1 MSAQTPHVLDD
12 LQRRLDGRLDAVAL
26 EAVDAHL
33 ATCAVCRRA
42 ADDLARAR
50 QVLRGSPAHPLPEGM
65 AAEIS
70 RLLDAEQAT
79 AHPAR
84 RPRWYMAAGLAAA
97 ALVVLAVWVW
107 RPATLP
113 SLAADDVARVI
124 SGAQALD
131 LKTSDPAALEH
142 LFTKRRLPVRVL
154 DLAMMGWRLEGGQ
167 MQTLA
172 SRPSALYVYRRAD
185 GRRLVCQMFA
195 GTMADLPPPDET
207 RHSGGFTFA
216 VYHEGGRTVVF
227 WQEGDILCVLG
238 SDLPGEEVIA
248 LAIAKAMKPA

>member
-12 LQRRLDGRLDAVAL
+12 LQRRVDGRLDPVTL

-33 ATCAVCRRA
+33 ATCAICRRA

-50 QVLRGSPAHPLPEGM
+50 EVLRESPAHPLPEGL
-65 AAEIS
+65 AADIS
-70 RLLDAEQAT
+70 RLLDAEEAT
-79 AHPAR
+79 SRPAR
-84 RPRWYMAAGLAAA
+84 HLRWYVAAGLAAA

-113 SLAADDVARVI
+113 SSAADDVARVI
-124 SGAQALD
+124 SGAQPLD
-131 LKTSDPAALEH
+131 LQTSDPAALER
-142 LFTKRRLPVRVL
+142 LFTARGLPVRVL
-154 DLAMMGWRLEGGQ
+154 DLAMMGWQLEGGQ

-172 SRPSALYVYRRAD
+172 SRPSALYVYHRAD

-195 GTMADLPPPDET
+195 GTMADLPPPAET
-207 RHSGGFTFA
+207 RHGGGFTFA
-216 VYHEGGRTVVF
+216 VYHEGRHTVVF